1 MDMPI
6 IATDF
11 IPRAVE
17 DDALDYDPRRLG
29 GAPILKDLESDEI
42 VPTDAP
48 AAVEAEPEPYDL
60 ATQFEANS

>member
-1 MDMPI
+1 MPI

-17 DDALDYDPRRLG
+17 DDALDYDPRSLG
-29 GAPILKDLESDEI
+29 GNSIREDLEADEI

-48 AAVEAEPEPYDL
+48 VAEAEPYDL
-60 ATQFEANS
+60 ASQFEPGA